1 MEYIEPF
8 DFKKIFMEYFL
19 GTPELLI
26 FALVIL
32 ISFASAKFGMSN
44 RNFLLIMVISS
55 IMFAAY
61 LGEPIY
67 LFVLIILGFVTFK
80 SIGGLFR

>member
-1 MEYIEPF
+1 
-8 DFKKIFMEYFL
+8 MEYFL